1 MNDSPT
7 SDNDEEATTVAG
19 DIPPKVQQQTSL
31 GGSRSSLRPKGKK
44 DVAGS
49 DIDNNDDDNDVGDGV
64 EAETNSSSTNNPD
77 NNGNGPTITAN
88 NAKKHG
94 VVGLDP
100 DDELDLNDDIEEEHN
115 VSNRN
120 FDYKTSDAEMD
131 MRTTIR
137 RLPIADDCGGT
148 DDERVFDDHDDQ
160 SINEHTDADIDG
172 DSAATAV
179 RRRQQRMSA
188 LGQRRST
195 ATACNDA
202 ETAATVGADRRRA
215 ADSADNRRRHRCNDD
230 DVAGDD
236 DGDENNGDVKDFEAK
251 DENRDDDEDEDDE
264 VDVLNDRRRA
274 RSIPRDL
281 LIERRRR
288 SSSSD
293 PVNLSLGMRDRIV
306 VDAALV
312 TAGEDSNDGHID
324 VETIGTAPRKV
335 CLFFICLFEGGE

>member
-7 SDNDEEATTVAG
+7 SDNDEEATTVAS
-19 DIPPKVQQQTSL
+19 DMPPKVLQQTI

-49 DIDNNDDDNDVGDGV
+49 DIDNDDEDNDGDGV
-64 EAETNSSSTNNPD
+64 EAENNSSSTNNPD
-77 NNGNGPTITAN
+77 NNGNGPTITTS

-94 VVGLDP
+94 VDGLDP

-148 DDERVFDDHDDQ
+148 DDERVFDDRDDQ
-160 SINEHTDADIDG
+160 SINEHADADIDG
-172 DSAATAV
+172 DSSATAV
-179 RRRQQRMSA
+179 RRRQQRLSA
-188 LGQRRST
+188 LGQRLST
-195 ATACNDA
+195 AAACNDA
-202 ETAATVGADRRRA
+202 ETAETVSADRRRA

-230 DVAGDD
+230 DAGDD
-236 DGDENNGDVKDFEAK
+236 DGDENNGDVNDDEAK

-306 VDAALV
+306 VDAAV

-335 CLFFICLFEGGE
+335 CFFFMFF